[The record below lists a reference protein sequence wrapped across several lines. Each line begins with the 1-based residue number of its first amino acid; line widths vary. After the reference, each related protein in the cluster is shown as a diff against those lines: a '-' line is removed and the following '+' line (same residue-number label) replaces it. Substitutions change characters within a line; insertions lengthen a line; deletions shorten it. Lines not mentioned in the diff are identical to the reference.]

1 MSEVPRGAWRG
12 FRRASSIA
20 GAIPCRIPG
29 MLEPS
34 SSTGVLIV
42 GHGTASAVGAEE
54 CRRVAAMVAE
64 LLPSLR
70 VELGFL
76 EIIEPSIDAAMDSL
90 SAAGC
95 RQVVVVP
102 ILLFAAGHARRDVP
116 GAVRLAAD
124 ARGLAVRQADVI
136 GCHEAVVELA
146 RLRHREAV
154 AGRPPAAPTRIM
166 VVGRGASDPTAES
179 QLREFAES
187 AFAGTASFGLGFVAA
202 ARPTLDEAIAA
213 AAEAGGGRVVVHPHL
228 LFHGHVEM
236 QVAERIE
243 RARREHPAID
253 WVVVGRLGAD
263 RRVATALAERARE
276 AIAGNG

>member
-1 MSEVPRGAWRG
+1 
-12 FRRASSIA
+12 
-20 GAIPCRIPG
+20 

-64 LLPSLR
+64 LLPSRR

-76 EIIEPSIDAAMDSL
+76 EIIEPSIDAAMHSL
-90 SAAGC
+90 AAAGC
-95 RQVVVVP
+95 REVVVVP
-102 ILLFAAGHARRDVP
+102 VLLFAAGHARRDVP
-116 GAVRLAAD
+116 EAVRLAAF
-124 ARGLAVRQADVI
+124 ARGLAVRQARVI

-154 AGRPPAAPTRIM
+154 AGRPAAAPTRIM
-166 VVGRGASDPTAES
+166 VVGRGASDPSAES

-187 AFAGTASFGLGFVAA
+187 AFGDAFGGAASVGLGFVAA

-213 AAEAGGGRVVVHPHL
+213 AAEAGEGRVVVHPHL
-228 LFHGHVEM
+228 LFHGHVEA

-243 RARREHPAID
+243 RARLEHPAID

-276 AIAGNG
+276 AIAGDG